1 MCFSLLWLIQT
12 LVWVVVVCAVV
23 AIIYKLVPYLMTQLG
38 VHSDLVM
45 SVIKIIVVAIVLISV
60 LVLLY
65 DLVACAGYVG
75 GAGYRRL
82 P

>member
-23 AIIYKLVPYLMTQLG
+23 AIIYKLVPFLMVQLG

-45 SVIKIIVVAIVLISV
+45 SIIKIIVAAIVVIAV
-60 LVLLY
+60 LWLLY
-65 DLVACAGYVG
+65 DLVACAGLMG

>member
-23 AIIYKLVPYLMTQLG
+23 AILYKLVPYLLAQLG
-38 VHSDLVM
+38 MASDVIM
-45 SVIKIIVVAIVLISV
+45 QVIKIIVIAIVIIAV
-60 LVLLY
+60 LWLLY
-65 DLVACAGYVG
+65 DLISCAGLVG
-75 GAGYRRL
+75 SGRYRYL